1 MAPRKYLITELMN
14 QLSRPHSTN
23 EQRRD
28 LSVSPPS
35 PAVRLRAGENRG
47 IHGVVRSIDPS
58 RTRVPVITV
67 ARAGTTGRST
77 DGVRCAVWES
87 GERWREVDGNSTSMR
102 GTADCGVEP
111 AV

>member
-28 LSVSPPS
+28 YYPS
-35 PAVRLRAGENRG
+35 PVRLRAGENRG